1 MARVLSWAPDVL
13 VLLVIALHVALAPYA
28 KVEESFNLQATHDVL
43 YHGRNLGRYDHHDFP
58 GVVPRTFAG
67 AVVLAG
73 LVAPIKWLIERSDS
87 IGSLDGDAV
96 AMQIVARLALGACT
110 ALAIARFR
118 FALASRIGA
127 PASVAFALLTAT
139 SFHQTFYASRT
150 LPNVFALI
158 LATHAMADWLLAT
171 GDRDGGL
178 AARDDDARARRCV
191 LLLVAAVVLFRCDV
205 VLLLVPVATHLLWTR
220 AIAIA
225 DAAWWGARCVL
236 ACLAV
241 TVALDTIM
249 WRPPEDA
256 TRSIAPS
263 TTHWPGATGV
273 LWPEGRVAFFNT
285 VLNKSSEWGVS
296 PWHWYFTSALPRALT
311 VSYPLSLVGAALERR
326 VRAALAIGLFTS
338 SSSRVSRIK
347 SCDSCSRRC
356 RCSPRARPPR

>member
-150 LPNVFALI
+150 LPN
-158 LATHAMADWLLAT
+158 
-171 GDRDGGL
+171 
-178 AARDDDARARRCV
+178 
-191 LLLVAAVVLFRCDV
+191 
-205 VLLLVPVATHLLWTR
+205 
-220 AIAIA
+220 
-225 DAAWWGARCVL
+225 
-236 ACLAV
+236 
-241 TVALDTIM
+241 
-249 WRPPEDA
+249 
-256 TRSIAPS
+256 
-263 TTHWPGATGV
+263 
-273 LWPEGRVAFFNT
+273 
-285 VLNKSSEWGVS
+285 
-296 PWHWYFTSALPRALT
+296 
-311 VSYPLSLVGAALERR
+311 
-326 VRAALAIGLFTS
+326 
-338 SSSRVSRIK
+338 
-347 SCDSCSRRC
+347 
-356 RCSPRARPPR
+356 